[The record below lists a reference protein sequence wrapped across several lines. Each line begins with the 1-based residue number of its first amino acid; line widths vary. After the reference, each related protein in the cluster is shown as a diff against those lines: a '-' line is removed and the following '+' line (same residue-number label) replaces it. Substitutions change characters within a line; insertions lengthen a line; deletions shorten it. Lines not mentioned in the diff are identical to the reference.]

1 MQLRCSYCQ
10 TAFTTSRLADLTAL
24 QRMETEGLHHYDAY
38 CPKCR
43 RANAVD
49 RLRIERAYPNWRK
62 EIEEIAKSGERKGE
76 Q

>member
-10 TAFTTSRLADLTAL
+10 TAFTTSRLADLMAL
-24 QRMETEGLHHYDAY
+24 QQMEAEGLHHYDAY

-49 RLRIERAYPNWRK
+49 RLRLERAYPNWRK
-62 EIEEIAKSGERKGE
+62 EIAALSQRDPGA
-76 Q
+76 

>member
-10 TAFTTSRLADLTAL
+10 TSFTTSRLTDLAAL
-24 QRMETEGLHHYDAY
+24 QRMAREGLHHYDAY

-49 RLRIERAYPNWRK
+49 RLRLERAYPNWRK
-62 EIEEIAKSGERKGE
+62 EIEEVAGEGGGTE

>member
-24 QRMETEGLHHYDAY
+24 QRMAAEELHHYDFY
-38 CPKCR
+38 CPRCR

-49 RLRIERAYPNWRK
+49 RLRLEKAYPNWRQDMVNLTG
-62 EIEEIAKSGERKGE
+62 EE
-76 Q
+76 

>member
-24 QRMETEGLHHYDAY
+24 QRMEAEGLHHYDAY

-49 RLRIERAYPNWRK
+49 RLRIERAYPNWRR
-62 EIEEIAKSGERKGE
+62 EIEEMAGSGEGKSE